1 MKKIFLF
8 PILILLFKFIF
19 SLDNNKNI
27 STFSIVAYDTL
38 MEEWGV
44 AVQSKFFAVG
54 AVVPEAKA
62 GLGAIAT
69 QAWGNTTFKEKTI
82 KLFSEGYSAKDVI
95 ELLIKDDHDSLY
107 RQIGVVDKNGNSYAY
122 TGKNC
127 SYYAGHIVGKNF
139 TVQGNILVSE
149 EVLKSMAF
157 AFENTTGPL
166 ALKLLEAL
174 KAGQKAGGDS
184 RGMQSAALLV
194 VSKNGGYSGY
204 DDRMIDIRVDD
215 SEKPIEELERLYYLN
230 EETFLVSSY
239 IRITI
244 DALKEKKEKK
254 AEESFKRVS
263 KILEKYPQSADMYN
277 SVAWEMAI
285 NDFKLEKAL
294 EYAKKA
300 IELKKDDPNIW
311 DTLGEIYFRMKNI
324 KKAIEAEKKAV
335 EFSPEEEI
343 FKQKLTEWQNLLKK
357 K

>member
-1 MKKIFLF
+1 MKKVF
-8 PILILLFKFIF
+8 FIF
-19 SLDNNKNI
+19 ITVFTFFNLFAFDRTQNI
-27 STFSIVAYDTL
+27 STFSIVAYDSL

-54 AVVPEAKA
+54 AVVPQAKA
-62 GLGAIAT
+62 GYGAIAT
-69 QAWGNTTFKEKTI
+69 QAWGNTTFKEKAI
-82 KLFSEGYSAKDVI
+82 KLFSEGYSSKEVI
-95 ELLIKDDHDSLY
+95 ELLIKDDPDSAY
-107 RQIGVVDKNGNSYAY
+107 RQIGVVDKNGNTYAY

-127 SYYAGHIVGKNF
+127 SYYAGHIIGKNF

-149 EVLKSMAF
+149 DVLKNMAF
-157 AFENTTGPL
+157 AFENTNGPL
-166 ALKLLEAL
+166 AIKLLEAL

-194 VSKNGGYSGY
+194 VSKNGGYSGF

-215 SEKPIEELERLYYLN
+215 SERPIEELERLYYLN

-285 NDFKLEKAL
+285 NNFKLEKAL

-300 IELKKDDPNIW
+300 IELKKDDANIW

-324 KKAIEAEKKAV
+324 KKAIEAEKRAV
-335 EFSPEEEI
+335 ELSPEEEL